1 MGKLVVI
8 TGLDGSGTSTVG
20 DQLHFEDP
28 GSSLLKS
35 PPYPFSSNRHDI
47 DEKLFHQ
54 SPTAHYLYYLAS
66 NVQLTNVINEKMAE
80 HDENIYCIRHFI
92 DTVVS
97 HRAKG
102 VDAKYE
108 YETELYSIRKPDYIF
123 YLDVE
128 ETERQMRLDARGRG
142 FLDDQLNDEALRQR
156 FMEEFKTLESEFIR
170 IQTTDRELEDIIQE
184 IQSYIK

>member
-1 MGKLVVI
+1 MGKLIVI

-20 DQLHFEDP
+20 DQLHMEDL

-66 NVQLTNVINEKMAE
+66 NVHLTNVIHEKMAE
-80 HDENIYCIRHFI
+80 HDGNVYCIRHYI

-102 VDAKYE
+102 VDVKYE
-108 YETELYSIRKPDYIF
+108 YETALYSIRKPDYIF

-128 ETERQMRLDARGRG
+128 EGERQMRLDVRGRG
-142 FLDDQLNDEALRQR
+142 FLDDQLNDEALRRR
-156 FMEEFKTLESEFIR
+156 FIEEFNALESEFIR
-170 IQTTDRELEDIIQE
+170 IPTTNRALEEITKE
-184 IQSYIK
+184 IQSYIR

>member
-66 NVQLTNVINEKMAE
+66 NVSLSEVINEKMAE
-80 HDENIYCIRHFI
+80 CDNNIYCIRHFI

-102 VDAKYE
+102 VDVKYE
-108 YETELYSIRKPDYIF
+108 YETDLYSIRKPDYIF

-128 ETERQMRLDARGRG
+128 EGERQMRLDIRGRG
-142 FLDDQLNDEALRQR
+142 FLDNQLNDEALLMR
-156 FMEEFKTLESEFIR
+156 FIEEFNALESEFIR
-170 IQTTDRELEDIIQE
+170 IQTTNRELKEIIAE

>member
-1 MGKLVVI
+1 MGKLIVI
-8 TGLDGSGTSTVG
+8 TGLDGSGTSTIA
-20 DQLHFEDP
+20 DQLHFEDA

-66 NVQLTNVINEKMAE
+66 NVHLTEVINQKMAE
-80 HDENIYCIRHFI
+80 NDQNIYCIRHFI

-97 HRAKG
+97 HRSKG
-102 VDAKYE
+102 VDVKYE
-108 YETELYSIRKPDYIF
+108 YETDLYTIRKPDYIF

-128 ETERQMRLDARGRG
+128 EGERQLRLDARGRG

-156 FMEEFKTLESEFIR
+156 FLEEFNALDGEFIR
-170 IQTTDRELEDIIQE
+170 IQTTNRELVEIITE

>member
-66 NVQLTNVINEKMAE
+66 NVQLTTVINEKMAE
-80 HDENIYCIRHFI
+80 HDGNIYCIRQSYHIAQKVWTRNMNTKQHFI
-92 DTVVS
+92 RFVS
-97 HRAKG
+97 PI
-102 VDAKYE
+102 
-108 YETELYSIRKPDYIF
+108 TFSI
-123 YLDVE
+123 
-128 ETERQMRLDARGRG
+128 
-142 FLDDQLNDEALRQR
+142 
-156 FMEEFKTLESEFIR
+156 
-170 IQTTDRELEDIIQE
+170 
-184 IQSYIK
+184 

>member
-66 NVQLTNVINEKMAE
+66 NVLLTEVINEKMAE
-80 HDENIYCIRHFI
+80 HDNNIYCIRHFI

-102 VDAKYE
+102 VDVKYE
-108 YETELYSIRKPDYIF
+108 YETDLYSIRKPDYIF

-128 ETERQMRLDARGRG
+128 EGERQLRLDTRGRG
-142 FLDDQLNDEALRQR
+142 YLDDQLNDEALRLR
-156 FMEEFKTLESEFIR
+156 FEEEFHALESEIIR
-170 IQTTDRELEDIIQE
+170 IQTTNRALEEIIAE
-184 IQSYIK
+184 IQSYIQ

>member
-8 TGLDGSGTSTVG
+8 TGLDGCGTSTVG
-20 DQLHFEDP
+20 DQLHFDDP

-80 HDENIYCIRHFI
+80 HNGNIYCIRHFI

-123 YLDVE
+123 YLEVE
-128 ETERQMRLDARGRG
+128 EGERQMRLDARGRG

-156 FMEEFKTLESEFIR
+156 FVEEFNALESEFIR
-170 IQTTDRELEDIIQE
+170 IQTTDRELEDIIEE
-184 IQSYIK
+184 IRSYIK